1 MSWTLFRANIRDN
14 RTIWIIMTAVF
25 CFYISIM
32 VGMFDPA
39 GAEKFLVMMEMM
51 PEALLKAFGMAQ
63 IGSTLVSFIAGS
75 LYCGIVFLFPLVV
88 SIVVNH
94 RLMASHVDKGS
105 MAYLLA
111 TPNTRTKI
119 ASTQALF
126 SLASI
131 TALFTVATTL
141 GIVVSGAMFP
151 GHLETG
157 KFIMLNIYALLT
169 YFAIGGIGFFA
180 SCIANESKHS
190 LGIGIGLPG
199 AFLVLQMVGAAGDK
213 FSWLGNLSLYALFD
227 PFKLLEGD
235 SFAYIGMALLALIAA
250 ALYIGGIA
258 IFNKRDLHV

>member
-39 GAEKFLVMMEMM
+39 GAEKFLEMMEMM
-51 PEALLKAFGMAQ
+51 PEALLNAFGMAQ

-75 LYCGIVFLFPLVV
+75 LYGGIVFLFPLVV

-94 RLMASHVDKGS
+94 RLIASHVDKGS

-131 TALFTVATTL
+131 TALFTGATTL
-141 GIVVSGAMFP
+141 GIVISGAMFP
-151 GHLETG
+151 GHQ
-157 KFIMLNIYALLT
+157 
-169 YFAIGGIGFFA
+169 IGRA
-180 SCIANESKHS
+180 SCRER
-190 LGIGIGLPG
+190 
-199 AFLVLQMVGAAGDK
+199 V
-213 FSWLGNLSLYALFD
+213 
-227 PFKLLEGD
+227 
-235 SFAYIGMALLALIAA
+235 
-250 ALYIGGIA
+250 
-258 IFNKRDLHV
+258 